1 MKRIL
6 TTVITLLSFISAF
19 AQGADD
25 ACLFSQTFYQG
36 TAKAMGM
43 GDALGAVGGDM
54 TAIDINPAGMGV
66 YRSNEFTT
74 TLDLTDNYHY
84 SSYYGTGNG
93 ANKMRLSIPNLGY
106 VSTKQRSNYRRLRF
120 TQFGI
125 GLTRTNDYNIHTFA
139 KGVNPTS
146 SKIDEYLNQIRTDYF
161 PEGYDGELFTSYFPT
176 SQLEQNAS
184 AFTIL
189 PAWNTF
195 LIDLYGDELR
205 PYYSSPVPQGNIW
218 QCQENDFKGRSE
230 EWTFAGSA
238 NYAERLFLGISANL
252 VHVKRFG
259 TKLFQES
266 RVEGTDTAFDQ
277 WSFEE
282 DLSSNA
288 MGGNIKVGLIYHANN
303 WLRLGAAFHSPT
315 IYNFDESWQTET
327 ESKIEQ
333 ITRKYISPESNY
345 EYTFISPLKWVGS
358 MAFVFGR
365 QGIIS
370 LDAEYTNYGA
380 ARFKAD
386 DYDYGTVNKDI
397 KGTYGK
403 TLNFRLGSEWSLGS
417 SYLRLGAAYY
427 GSPFGLGETG
437 GSVKKASCGI
447 SVPVSESTTFDFAY
461 ELSHGK
467 TFIFL
472 YDAGDLGIESIT
484 QKQFKHVLAT
494 TLKVRF

>member
-1 MKRIL
+1 MSFVS
-6 TTVITLLSFISAF
+6 TV
-19 AQGADD
+19 AQSADD

-43 GDALGAVGGDM
+43 GNALGAVGGDM

-146 SKIDEYLNQIRTDYF
+146 SKIDNYLFQMDGCSQYDLQDAF
-161 PEGYDGELFTSYFPT
+161 PY
-176 SQLEQNAS
+176 
-184 AFTIL
+184 TIF
-189 PAWNTF
+189 PAWSTY
-195 LIDLYGDELR
+195 LIDLYEDEQG

-266 RVEGTDTAFDQ
+266 RVEGTDAAFDQ

-345 EYTFISPLKWVGS
+345 EYTFFSPLKWVGS

-386 DYDYGTVNKDI
+386 DYDYGTVNEDI
-397 KGTYGK
+397 KCTYGK

-417 SYLRLGAAYY
+417 SYLRLGATYY

-447 SVPVSESTTFDFAY
+447 SVPVSENTTFDFAY

-467 TFIFL
+467 TYIFL
-472 YDAGDLGIESIT
+472 YDAGDIGIESIT
-484 QKQFKHVLAT
+484 QSQFKHILAA